1 MGRKAS
7 SILYFDH
14 NVYHPVASQGAGG
27 RVKKLLKD
35 QGAEAFASTQNLIE
49 AWRISDD
56 DTLRAN
62 LVRTII
68 QVARDREEM
77 PLMLEMVRAVV
88 GQMRHLHPD
97 WIRPDPDLRLQRRD
111 IRRRREAWDRVKA
124 DPAYVP
130 KGVPWARAFLKEAV
144 VESRRRQAAYREL
157 RRSGGRARNPPRI
170 QALIDA
176 LPEPEAFWR
185 REQGLAWW
193 DAVMPDPRSA
203 KTTEARRVGDLRDWL
218 LPYVV
223 RDRVDVE
230 SWVTFWLA
238 ELREGA
244 VAPLRVAS
252 LVDFFNRDRKSD
264 PGDWGDINHAAFAV
278 GRDYLLTADRNFYE
292 SLLKA
297 RVQSG
302 VTMATPKFI
311 NRAAAEIVAEI
322 RSVMGW

>member
-111 IRRRREAWDRVKA
+111 IRRRREPWDQGQCRS
-124 DPAYVP
+124 
-130 KGVPWARAFLKEAV
+130 
-144 VESRRRQAAYREL
+144 SRRAE
-157 RRSGGRARNPPRI
+157 GR
-170 QALIDA
+170 
-176 LPEPEAFWR
+176 
-185 REQGLAWW
+185 
-193 DAVMPDPRSA
+193 
-203 KTTEARRVGDLRDWL
+203 
-218 LPYVV
+218 
-223 RDRVDVE
+223 
-230 SWVTFWLA
+230 
-238 ELREGA
+238 
-244 VAPLRVAS
+244 PL
-252 LVDFFNRDRKSD
+252 
-264 PGDWGDINHAAFAV
+264 G
-278 GRDYLLTADRNFYE
+278 
-292 SLLKA
+292 
-297 RVQSG
+297 
-302 VTMATPKFI
+302 
-311 NRAAAEIVAEI
+311 
-322 RSVMGW
+322 